1 MSRKVST
8 KSKHKKKKN
17 NAGRIAAI
25 MVLLLV
31 VCAAV
36 VVIQNR
42 SDEGE
47 AESGAQTE
55 QSGVEAS
62 DVVQSGFNQ
71 TDQQDDQTESG
82 IDGETAEEAGAFNL
96 GYGLEITRIEK
107 YAGVYYEAGDD
118 RKVDGVLMIE
128 VTNNGDDY
136 IQYAEITLTGDSGT
150 ASFSLS
156 TLYPGESMVVLE
168 KDMKAYSEHITYTSA
183 EVSNVA
189 LFSEVPSLC
198 EDKLQI
204 QQLDGAINVIN
215 ISEEA
220 IDGEIVIYYKNYID
234 GLLHGGITYRIR
246 ISDGLEAGEI
256 RQIMAD
262 HFSGT
267 ESRIMFVTCG

>member
-8 KSKHKKKKN
+8 KSKNKKKKN

-25 MVLLLV
+25 IVLLLV
-31 VCAAV
+31 VCAV
-36 VVIQNR
+36 LVVIRNHKEDGQ
-42 SDEGE
+42 
-47 AESGAQTE
+47 AESDTQTE
-55 QSGVEAS
+55 QSQV
-62 DVVQSGFNQ
+62 
-71 TDQQDDQTESG
+71 
-82 IDGETAEEAGAFNL
+82 ETAEDEADQSNAQEQTEQSEAVSSDVTEEASAYNL
-96 GYGLEITRIEK
+96 GYGMEITAIEK

-118 RKVDGVLMIE
+118 RKVDGVLMIK
-128 VTNNGDDY
+128 VTNTGDDY

-156 TLYPGESMVVLE
+156 TLFPGESMVVLE
-168 KDMKAYSEHITYTSA
+168 KDMKAYSEHIVYTAA
-183 EVSNVA
+183 EAKNVA
-189 LFSEVPSLC
+189 VFSEVPSLC
-198 EDKLQI
+198 TDKLQI

-215 ISEEA
+215 VSGEA

-234 GLLHGGITYRIR
+234 GLLQGGITYRIR
-246 ISDGLEAGEI
+246 ISDGLEASEI

>member
-17 NAGRIAAI
+17 NAGKIAAI

-31 VCAAV
+31 ICAAV

-42 SDEGE
+42 KEDDQTESDTQTEQSQVETAEDE
-47 AESGAQTE
+47 ADQSNAQAQTE
-55 QSGVEAS
+55 QSEAVSS
-62 DVVQSGFNQ
+62 DV
-71 TDQQDDQTESG
+71 TEK
-82 IDGETAEEAGAFNL
+82 AGAFNL
-96 GYGLEITRIEK
+96 GYGMEITAIEK

-128 VTNNGDDY
+128 VTNTGDDY

-150 ASFSLS
+150 ANFSLS
-156 TLYPGESMVVLE
+156 TLYPGEAMVVLE

-183 EVSNVA
+183 EASNVA
-189 LFSEVPSLC
+189 LFSEVPGLC

-234 GLLHGGITYRIR
+234 GLLQGGITYRIR
-246 ISDGLEAGEI
+246 ISDGLDAGEI